1 MMAYISIDID
11 LYEIDTDDLIEELE
25 DRGYHVNEVQAH
37 SGRSYDVKEL
47 ITAIYEAK
55 RLGKAYDNMVD
66 DLIYD
71 TIGRII

>member
-1 MMAYISIDID
+1 MAYISIDID
-11 LYEIDTDDLIEELE
+11 LYEIDTDDLIEELR
-25 DRGYHVNEVQAH
+25 DRGYHVNEVQTH

-47 ITAIYEAK
+47 ITTIYEAK